1 MNETQYVKK
10 INGYLVKDSE
20 ARSDLESLNT
30 SVDNIQESLD
40 TAVENINT
48 INGTLTNVQN
58 DITTINETTR
68 GLGIDIHNLNDRA
81 NYHDSELNNI
91 NNKSYYSTTE
101 KVVGKWINNKPL
113 YRKTTVIELSTEHAT
128 NTIFSSG
135 IEDIE
140 TLVECNAVLERDRY
154 VFMLP
159 EFESSEFNFVIK
171 LNGTNYLITN
181 TGVTGTAY
189 ITSYYTK
196 STDVAE

>member
-10 INGYLVKDSE
+10 INGYLIKDSE

-30 SVDNIQESLD
+30 EVDNIQESLD
-40 TAVENINT
+40 TAIESINT
-48 INGTLTNVQN
+48 INGTLTDVQD

-68 GLGIDIHNLNDRA
+68 SLGIDINNLNDRA
-81 NYHDSELNNI
+81 NYHDSELTSI

-113 YRKTTVIELSTEHAT
+113 YRKTTVIELTTEF
-128 NTIFSSG
+128 NSG
-135 IEDIE
+135 IDDIE
-140 TLVECNAVLERDRY
+140 TLVECNAVLERSPY

-159 EFESSEFNFVIK
+159 EYESSAFNFVIK
-171 LNGTNYLITN
+171 LNGYNYLITN

>member
-10 INGYLVKDSE
+10 INGYLIKDSE

-30 SVDNIQESLD
+30 EVNNIQESLGA
-40 TAVENINT
+40 AVEDINT
-48 INGTLTNVQN
+48 INSTLTNVQN

-113 YRKTTVIELSTEHAT
+113 YRKTTVIELTTEHET
-128 NTIFSSG
+128 QTSFSSG

-140 TLVECNAVLERDRY
+140 TLVECNAVLERAPY

-159 EFESSEFNFVIK
+159 EFESSAFNFVIK